1 MMKKGKIN
9 KKEMVKVK
17 VKMKMKKD
25 QAHLMNG
32 EVLESPLEMN
42 FISFLIN

>member
-1 MMKKGKIN
+1 MMKKDKKK
-9 KKEMVKVK
+9 KKEML
-17 VKMKMKKD
+17 KMKKD
-25 QAHLMNG
+25 HPHLMNG

>member
-1 MMKKGKIN
+1 MMKKGKKN
-9 KKEMVKVK
+9 KKEMVKV
-17 VKMKMKKD
+17 KMKKD